1 MGNLFNDDKLVED
14 IDDLSDMDKVSLI
27 SDIHVQK
34 DNEGHKKTNI
44 DGDLFLKG
52 IDRINK
58 DINDAKKS
66 NALRIHNG
74 VAMTT
79 SKFIC

>member
-34 DNEGHKKTNI
+34 DNEEHKNTNI
-44 DGDLFLKG
+44 EGDLFLKG

-58 DINDAKKS
+58 DIND
-66 NALRIHNG
+66 
-74 VAMTT
+74 
-79 SKFIC
+79 